1 MPNLPYR
8 NLPDLDRADYTE
20 ELRRRLYDIAVQ
32 IIFYDEPQEPPYTPD
47 QCELTVFRA
56 WGRWL
61 AVWRDW
67 SEELTN
73 DPLPTSRVW
82 QVVRLQNDAAV
93 PHGVMLHEV

>member
-1 MPNLPYR
+1 MPDLPYR

-82 QVVRLQNDAAV
+82 QVVRLQSDPSAE
-93 PHGVMLHEV
+93 HGVMLHEV